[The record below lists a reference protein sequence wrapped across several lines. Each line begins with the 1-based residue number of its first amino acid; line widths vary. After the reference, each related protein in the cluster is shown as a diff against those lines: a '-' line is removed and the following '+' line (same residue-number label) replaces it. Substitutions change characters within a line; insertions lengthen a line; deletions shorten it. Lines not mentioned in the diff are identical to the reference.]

1 MTTLVIGG
9 DRIDSI
15 RRELADH
22 GLDEIEH
29 WGGRK
34 PADARPAI
42 PAVPGWTNAFDLN
55 DTCPQAPQLYDPLG
69 RHPGREGFTLFPC
82 VN

>member
-34 PADARPAI
+34 PADARRAI
-42 PAVPGWTNAFDLN
+42 PAVPGWDKCLRPERYMSTSASAIRPAGK
-55 DTCPQAPQLYDPLG
+55 TSWS
-69 RHPGREGFTLFPC
+69 
-82 VN
+82 